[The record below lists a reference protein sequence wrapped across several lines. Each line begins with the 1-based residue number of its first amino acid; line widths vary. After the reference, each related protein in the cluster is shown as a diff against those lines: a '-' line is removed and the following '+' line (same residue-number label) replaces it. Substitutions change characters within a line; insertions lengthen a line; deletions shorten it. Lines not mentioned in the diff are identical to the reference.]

1 MSLQMLFYHRVAL
14 KVRTRAEQQPDEGGC
29 MEPPAYMGQWQANY
43 PGMALIDATPLMDPV
58 LQVGAVLPCVAT
70 ACYCE
75 TKCRTAQLQ
84 SYLPKGVSK
93 DTGG

>member
-43 PGMALIDATPLMDPV
+43 PGMALVDATPLMDPV
-58 LQVGAVLPCVAT
+58 LQVQTESVHRPHPASQPT
-70 ACYCE
+70 ACQPAGSG
-75 TKCRTAQLQ
+75 TSA
-84 SYLPKGVSK
+84 
-93 DTGG
+93 